1 MTDDRQEIIN
11 RLAYNFYQIR
21 LRHDIPGDS
30 KKDWLDAEK
39 EYERYVE
46 LHNGG
51 SQWHTRG

>member
-21 LRHDIPGDS
+21 LRHNIPGDS

-39 EYERYVE
+39 EYEKYVE